1 MEQVKKL
8 KMRFDFYLERSKDGI
23 QLSFTNSYEKELFR
37 LATIIW
43 AKNETED
50 AFSENRLD
58 QAKFLVLN
66 KDVPLVEQKRVNDT
80 RMDKDKREEQGGTDE
95 FNVLQDALEAATSF
109 QSLGKTQRKM

>member
-58 QAKFLVLN
+58 QAK
-66 KDVPLVEQKRVNDT
+66 DVPLVEQKRVNDT

>member
-1 MEQVKKL
+1 MA
-8 KMRFDFYLERSKDGI
+8 Y
-23 QLSFTNSYEKELFR
+23 TKELDKHTLLQKANSWNR

-58 QAKFLVLN
+58 QA